1 METPV
6 LFRGNS
12 TIIDAIRSTIM
23 SVLDFIL
30 VSGMDVFV
38 SVMETYGFWAFVAAS
53 AIKGAGLFYFGPA
66 EAVTPMYVLFEA
78 DTAFQVGII
87 AVVAAASI
95 TFTNFFL
102 YLLGRFAGDRFID
115 DEDSLGYRIIHWLLN
130 RHGRISLVLLRLVP
144 MVNVLIAI
152 PAGITNIR
160 VRTFMLYSFIGFLLF
175 EGALAFG
182 TYYGV
187 EQGMWGTI
195 PVVGNMTV
203 PG

>member
-1 METPV
+1 VSSIDTIH
-6 LFRGNS
+6 S
-12 TIIDAIRSTIM
+12 TIESILEF
-23 SVLDFIL
+23 VLS
-30 VSGMDVFV
+30 SGMDVFIG
-38 SVMETYGFWAFVAAS
+38 VMETYGFWAFVAAS
-53 AIKGAGLFYFGPA
+53 AIKGAGLFYLGPA
-66 EAVTPMYVLFEA
+66 EAVTPMYVLYEA
-78 DTAFQVGII
+78 GTAFQVGII
-87 AVVAAASI
+87 AVVAAASM

-130 RHGRISLVLLRLVP
+130 RHGRISLIILRLVP
-144 MVNVLIAI
+144 IISVFIAI
-152 PAGITNIR
+152 PAGLTKIK

-187 EQGMWGTI
+187 EQGMWGTVPI
-195 PVVGNMTV
+195 VGNVTA

>member
-1 METPV
+1 MSIIETIYSTV
-6 LFRGNS
+6 L
-12 TIIDAIRSTIM
+12 

-30 VSGMDVFV
+30 SSGMDVFV

-53 AIKGAGLFYFGPA
+53 GIKGAGLFYFGPA

-78 DTAFQVGII
+78 DSAFQVGII

-102 YLLGRFAGDRFID
+102 YLLGRFAGERFIE
-115 DEDSLGYRIIHWLLN
+115 DEEALSYRIIHWLLN
-130 RHGRISLVLLRLVP
+130 RHGKISLVVLRLVP
-144 MVNVLIAI
+144 LISVFIAI
-152 PAGITNIR
+152 PAGLTKIK
-160 VRTFMLYSFIGFLLF
+160 VRTFMLYSFIGFLIF

-195 PVVGNMTV
+195 PVVGNVTA

>member
-1 METPV
+1 V
-6 LFRGNS
+6 S
-12 TIIDAIRSTIM
+12 IIDTIYSTVLSALD
-23 SVLDFIL
+23 SVLAG
-30 VSGMDVFV
+30 GMDVFI

-53 AIKGAGLFYFGPA
+53 AIKGAGLFYLGPA
-66 EAVTPMYVLFEA
+66 EAVTPMYVLYEA

-95 TFTNFFL
+95 TFTNFLL

-115 DEDSLGYRIIHWLLN
+115 DEDSIGYRIIHWLLN
-130 RHGRISLVLLRLVP
+130 RHGKISLVVLRLVP
-144 MVNVLIAI
+144 IINVFIAI
-152 PAGITNIR
+152 PAGLTKIR
-160 VRTFMLYSFIGFLLF
+160 VRTFMLYSFIGFLIF

-195 PVVGNMTV
+195 PIVGNMTA